1 MREQQPSAVRIF
13 TPSPPLRLAASV
25 RDLWTFREILWQL
38 AGREIRVRYKQALLG
53 TAWAVLQPL
62 SLMIVF
68 TIFFSKFLKVPSD
81 GIPYPLFAYCALVPW
96 GFFAG
101 ALSSSVTSLTGNA
114 HLVTKVFFP
123 REILPLASILA
134 AAVDF
139 GVASLMLVGLMTFYR
154 VQATAYLLF
163 APLILIV
170 QVVLTIGVAFLL
182 SALNVSYRD
191 VRHAVPLLI
200 QVWMFA
206 TPVIYPVAIIPERY
220 RSVWFVVNP
229 MAGIV
234 DGYRS
239 VTVLGL
245 PPDLRAV
252 GSAALVS
259 VIVAFASYV
268 YFKRA
273 EAVFADI
280 I

>member
-1 MREQQPSAVRIF
+1 MRERQPSVVRIF
-13 TPSPPLRLAASV
+13 TPSPPLRLAGSV
-25 RDLWTFREILWQL
+25 REVWAFREILWQL
-38 AGREIRVRYKQALLG
+38 AGREVRVRYKQALLG
-53 TAWAVLQPL
+53 AAWAVLQPL
-62 SLMIVF
+62 ALMVVF
-68 TIFFSKFLKVPSD
+68 TIFFSNFLKVPSD
-81 GIPYPLFAYCALVPW
+81 GVPYPLFTYCALLPW

-101 ALSSSVTSLTGNA
+101 ALSSSVPSLTANA
-114 HLVTKVFFP
+114 HLVTKVYFP
-123 REILPLASILA
+123 RETLPLASILA

-139 GVASLMLVGLMTFYR
+139 GVASLLFVGMMAFYH

-163 APLILIV
+163 TPLILFV
-170 QVVLTIGVAFLL
+170 QLVLTIGVALL
-182 SALNVSYRD
+182 FSALNVFYRD

-206 TPVIYPVAIIPERY
+206 TPVIYPVGIIPERF
-220 RSVWFVVNP
+220 RSLWFLVNP
-229 MAGIV
+229 MVGII

-259 VIVAFASYV
+259 VIVACASYV
-268 YFKRA
+268 YFKRT